1 MKKQNRRN
9 SVQTYKDAWLMT
21 NMDTRMM
28 SYLDKREKDLDLRE
42 VHMQQREDGMKQR
55 EDGMKQREDG
65 MLQREADMAQRE
77 MRMTEREDRMTVREN
92 QMTEREGVMD
102 SRLKKGSAKPVLDEQ
117 GMVVL
122 PKELQSEKA
131 KEVLRKFQQKGMLD
145 EHYLPFKSFPKRKVA
160 YLASAI
166 ASETGIK
173 NKWKLFENFWGYRD
187 LSVSYDQQIKASNLT
202 ELTREVDD
210 VINN

>member
-1 MKKQNRRN
+1 
-9 SVQTYKDAWLMT
+9 
-21 NMDTRMM
+21 MDTRMM
-28 SYLDKREKDLDLRE
+28 TYLDKREKDLDLRE
-42 VHMQQREDGMKQR
+42 VHMKQR
-55 EDGMKQREDG
+55 EDGMQLREDGMRQREDG

-92 QMTEREGVMD
+92 QMTEREGAMD
-102 SRLKKGSAKPVLDEQ
+102 SRLKKGSSRPVLDEH
-117 GMVVL
+117 GVVKL
-122 PKELQSEKA
+122 PDELLTEKA
-131 KEVLRKFQQKGMLD
+131 QEVLRKFQQKGMLD
-145 EHYLPFKSFPKRKVA
+145 EHYQPFKSFPKRKVA

-173 NKWKLFENFWGYRD
+173 NKWKLFENFWGYKD
-187 LSVSYDQQIKASNLT
+187 LSVSYDQQIKASSLT